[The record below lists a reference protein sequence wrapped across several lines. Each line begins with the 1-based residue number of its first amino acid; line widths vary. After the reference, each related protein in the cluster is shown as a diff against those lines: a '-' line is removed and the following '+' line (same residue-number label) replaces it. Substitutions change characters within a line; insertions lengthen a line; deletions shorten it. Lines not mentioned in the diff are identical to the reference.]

1 MAKRPTKLNT
11 PLTKSDIQKDAMIL
25 ALSKSLG
32 VVTTACKKIG
42 ISRDTHYEWFNSDEV
57 YRAKVLDVKN
67 IAIDFVESKM
77 FSAISNGDSS
87 LTKYYLSTQ
96 GRDRG
101 YVEKSIVDNQV
112 TMVKPL
118 IIDWGDTPDAE

>member
-1 MAKRPTKLNT
+1 MAKRPTKLNIA
-11 PLTKSDIQKDAMIL
+11 LTKSDIQKDAMIL

-32 VVTTACKKIG
+32 VVSSACKKVG
-42 ISRDTHYEWFNSDEV
+42 ISRETHYTWFNEDEN

-96 GRDRG
+96 GKDRG
-101 YVEKSIVDNQV
+101 YVEKSIVDQNV
-112 TMVKPL
+112 NIVKPL
-118 IIDWGDTPDAE
+118 IIDWGDNEPTD